1 MKGKLLLSG
10 QALSLERAER
20 LLFCN
25 LSIEIHS
32 GEAVR
37 LSGANGSGKTSLLKL
52 LGGLLSIQQGK
63 VNRFADMRFI
73 GHQEALADE
82 LTVYE
87 AMQWF
92 AFLFA
97 GDLKAIEEALDFFAL
112 LPYRNQLCI
121 ELSMGQR
128 RLCSLASLMLS
139 QQPLWLLDEPFAG
152 LSKDAAASL
161 VKLLDKHLH
170 NGGGIIYTD
179 HQQVYGGKEI
189 CLEDY
194 AAA

>member
-1 MKGKLLLSG
+1 MKGELLLSG
-10 QALSLERAER
+10 HSLSLERAER

-25 LSIEIHS
+25 LTIEIHA

-37 LSGANGSGKTSLLKL
+37 ISGANGSGKTSLLKL
-52 LGGLLSIQQGK
+52 LGGLLGIQEGK
-63 VNRFADMRFI
+63 INRVADMRFI

-97 GDLKAIEEALDFFAL
+97 GDLKTIEEALDFFAI
-112 LPYRNQLCI
+112 LPYRDQRCM

-128 RLCSLASLMLS
+128 RLCSLASLVLT

-152 LSKDAAASL
+152 LSKDATVSL

-170 NGGGIIYTD
+170 NNGGIIYTD
-179 HQQVYGGKEI
+179 HQQVYGGREI

-194 AAA
+194 AAV